1 MKAFGAILIV
11 LGYIAMALATIS
23 GIGYFLYMMGVV
35 GLAFG
40 PAAWQGFVL
49 FLKLLVGGLVTM
61 FAGALAVS

>member
-23 GIGYFLYMMGVV
+23 GIGYFLYLMGVV

-49 FLKLLVGGLVTM
+49 FLKLLFGGLVTV
-61 FAGALAVS
+61 FAGALAAS